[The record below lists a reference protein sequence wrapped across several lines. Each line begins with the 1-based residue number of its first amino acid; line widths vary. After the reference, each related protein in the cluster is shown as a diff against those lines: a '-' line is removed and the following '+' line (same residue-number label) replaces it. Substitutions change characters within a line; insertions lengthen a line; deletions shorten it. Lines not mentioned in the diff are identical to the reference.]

1 MLNCFIFILTMPKA
15 ANEVNVYIINS
26 CEPNTQ
32 VAHCSKNGAS
42 CCLFNS
48 WLDDSIYKGQ
58 SEESWSV
65 TAKGGGAKPAY
76 FRQRMTW
83 ELFKGQIR
91 YLFIINNHALHNTII
106 MQ

>member
-1 MLNCFIFILTMPKA
+1 MPKA
-15 ANEVNVYIINS
+15 ANELNVYIINS
-26 CEPNTQ
+26 CEPKAQ
-32 VAHCSKNGAS
+32 DAHCSKN
-42 CCLFNS
+42 C

-83 ELFKGQIR
+83 ELYKGQIR
-91 YLFIINNHALHNTII
+91 YLFIISNHAI
-106 MQ
+106 MQTYSSRVQE